1 MMLPMTRE
9 QEVERA
15 LHYIYKF
22 QARDLTLDE
31 FKRAV
36 KLKFFRLCTF
46 YYIKDATG
54 KKVRF
59 SPNIAQL
66 EFYKSSHQNNIIL
79 KARQLGFTT
88 WKMIADLDD
97 CLFKS
102 DYAAGCIAH
111 NDKSAKDIYRNK
123 VKYAYRSIKPSIIK
137 MLEAIGYKLPKPLN
151 DRDNAYI
158 FSNGSEISVS
168 TGFRGGTLQSL
179 HISEFG
185 KICKKFPEKAI
196 EIVTGA
202 FPAVSGEGGSI
213 TIEST
218 AEGRQGYFY
227 EYCDKAKKKLDRGAE
242 LMPEDF
248 KFHFFAWWQDPKYKT
263 VSVFDYSE
271 LGQYFDELEHKYG
284 IKLTEEQKNWYFSK
298 HEVQGDKMKQEFP
311 STPEEAFA
319 QAIEGAYYAKQFAD
333 IYKDG
338 RYIDKL
344 YGNDARVNTAWD
356 IGMGDSTAI
365 WFYQRVG
372 NEIHVIYYLE
382 NSGEPLG
389 YYIKELE
396 RLANK
401 HKWVYGEHFAPHDI
415 NNRDWSSNGKTRKE
429 MAREGTEYGG
439 VKYRL
444 IFEETP
450 KLGIDDG
457 IEIVRNTLP
466 RCVFFTG
473 LGGLKNE
480 DKGGMSSGVEFGVNA
495 LESYRK
501 EWNDKLGCWRDRP
514 LHDWSSHGSDAF
526 RYLAV
531 AENKRVQGFK
541 VGMGW

>member
-1 MMLPMTRE
+1 MTRLE
-9 QEVERA
+9 EVELA
-15 LHYIYKF
+15 LPYVYKF
-22 QARDLTLDE
+22 ANRELTFDE
-31 FKRAV
+31 FKKAV
-36 KLKFFRLCTF
+36 RYKFFRLCCF

-59 SPNIAQL
+59 SPNIAQI
-66 EFYKSSHQNNIIL
+66 EYYKGGHGNDIIL

-88 WKMIADLDD
+88 FKMIFDLDE

-102 DYAAGCIAH
+102 NHAAGCIAH

-123 VKYAYRSIKPSIIK
+123 VKYAYRNIKQSVIQ
-137 MLEAIGYKLPKPLN
+137 MLEMMEFRLPVPIN

-158 FSNGSEISVS
+158 FDNDSEISVS

-185 KICKKFPEKAI
+185 KICKKFPEKAV

-218 AEGRQGYFY
+218 AEGRQGYFF
-227 EYCDKAKKKLDRGAE
+227 EYCDKAKKKLDRGE
-242 LMPEDF
+242 KLNREDF
-248 KFHFFAWWQDPKYKT
+248 KFHFFPWWKDPKYKT
-263 VSVFDYSE
+263 DSVFKYGE
-271 LGQYFDELEHKYG
+271 LNAYFDELEHKHE
-284 IKLTEEQKNWYFSK
+284 IKLSEQQKNWYFSK
-298 HEVQGDKMKQEFP
+298 WEVQGDKMKQEFP

-319 QAIEGAYYAKQFAD
+319 QAIEGAYYANQFAA

-338 RYIDKL
+338 RYLDD
-344 YGNDARVNTAWD
+344 YYQNDAKVHTAWD
-356 IGMGDSTAI
+356 IGVGDSTSI
-365 WFYQRVG
+365 WFYQLVG
-372 NEIHVIYYLE
+372 DEIHIIYYLE

-389 YYIKELE
+389 YYIKQLEELAE
-396 RLANK
+396 K
-401 HKWVYGEHFAPHDI
+401 HGWRYGKHNAPHDI
-415 NNRDWSSNGKTRKE
+415 NNREWSSNGKTRKE
-429 MAREGTEYGG
+429 QARDGVEYGG
-439 VKYRL
+439 VKYR
-444 IFEETP
+444 IRFEEVP

-457 IEIVRNTLP
+457 IEHARQVLK

-473 LGGLKNE
+473 LGGTKNE
-480 DKGGMSSGVEFGVNA
+480 DKGGANSGVEYGVTC

-514 LHDWSSHGSDAF
+514 LHDWSSHGADAF

-531 AENKRVQGFK
+531 TENKRKVGFK
-541 VGMGW
+541 LNRVS